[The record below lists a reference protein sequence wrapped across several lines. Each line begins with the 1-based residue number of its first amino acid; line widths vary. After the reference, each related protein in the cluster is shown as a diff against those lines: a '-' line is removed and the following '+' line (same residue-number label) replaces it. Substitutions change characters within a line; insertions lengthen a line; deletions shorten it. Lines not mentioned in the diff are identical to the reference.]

1 MPSEIWAMTVSEII
15 VEAMSKDTGEQ
26 YAGNM
31 TASDIESIKAESA
44 ELRRFMAA
52 KGNPHGTSG
61 ATG

>member
-1 MPSEIWAMTVSEII
+1 MTVSEII

-52 KGNPHGTSG
+52 KGNPHGTSS
-61 ATG
+61 ANS